1 MRIENWELRLRAIAL
16 ALRVPILNSHPIRN
30 MPYSEKLL
38 DYFQNP
44 RCVGELPN
52 ADAVAEVSNPVCGD
66 VMRLW
71 VKLDDAR
78 SRILNATFKAQGCSA
93 AIATSSYATEMII
106 GLDLA
111 SARAITKEQIADAL
125 GGLPS
130 SKVHCSVLA
139 SDAIQ
144 KVLKGF

>member
-1 MRIENWELRLRAIAL
+1 
-16 ALRVPILNSHPIRN
+16 

-44 RCVGELPN
+44 RCVGEISD
-52 ADAVAEVSNPVCGD
+52 AHAVAEVSNPVCGD
-66 VMRLW
+66 VMKLW
-71 VKLDDAR
+71 VKLDNGRIQDAR
-78 SRILNATFKAQGCSA
+78 FKAQGCSA

-106 GLDLA
+106 GMDVNQ
-111 SARAITKEQIADAL
+111 ARAITKEQIADAL

-130 SKVHCSVLA
+130 SKIHCSVLA
-139 SDAIQ
+139 SDAIK